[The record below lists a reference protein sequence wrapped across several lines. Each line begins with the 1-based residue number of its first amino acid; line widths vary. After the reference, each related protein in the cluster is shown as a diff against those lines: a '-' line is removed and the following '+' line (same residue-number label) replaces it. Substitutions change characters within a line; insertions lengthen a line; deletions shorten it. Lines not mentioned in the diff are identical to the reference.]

1 MSDNHLPLTD
11 EQIEVIVERVTERV
25 IENVYISVGKG
36 VVKKAFY
43 IIGIGVL
50 ALVTWLAGNTL
61 RRQSL
66 K

>member
-1 MSDNHLPLTD
+1 MSENHLPLTD

-25 IENVYISVGKG
+25 IDNVYISVGRG

-50 ALVTWLAGNTL
+50 ALVTRLAGNGH
-61 RRQSL
+61 L

>member
-1 MSDNHLPLTD
+1 MADNKLPLTD
-11 EQIEVIVERVTERV
+11 EQIEHIVERVTERV

-43 IIGIGVL
+43 IIGLSVL
-50 ALVTWLAGNTL
+50 ALVTWLAGAGH
-61 RRQSL
+61 L

>member
-1 MSDNHLPLTD
+1 MMSDNHLPLTD
-11 EQIEVIVERVTERV
+11 EQIELIVERVTERV
-25 IENVYISVGKG
+25 IDNVYISVGRG

-50 ALVTWLAGNTL
+50 ALVTWLAGNGHF
-61 RRQSL
+61 